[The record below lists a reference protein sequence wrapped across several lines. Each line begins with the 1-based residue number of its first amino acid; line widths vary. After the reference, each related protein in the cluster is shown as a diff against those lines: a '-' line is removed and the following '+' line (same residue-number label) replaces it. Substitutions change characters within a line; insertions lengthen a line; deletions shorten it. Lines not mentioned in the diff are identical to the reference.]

1 MYNVNDYGILF
12 MHAPVVSI
20 NGLIFPGNIG
30 RQLTGA
36 ATTLLGGASGPFFG
50 LTTVNVYNKKSGRWF
65 HQLPPIKKEKKTWK
79 MDSTP
84 KQDFP
89 GLRFWDSCHYHHS
102 IDVMGMQISGLRFFE
117 MRILQ

>member
-65 HQLPPIKKEKKTWK
+65 HQLPPIKKEKKHGKWTLLRNK
-79 MDSTP
+79 ISP
-84 KQDFP
+84 DFAFGIVVTTIIP
-89 GLRFWDSCHYHHS
+89 LMLWGCKLVAFGFLR
-102 IDVMGMQISGLRFFE
+102 
-117 MRILQ
+117 